1 MLIKAGC
8 KFPKKKKKMLSAIL
22 HCILPTKKIIKSF
35 WCLYFNFADNFIV
48 EFEQVNICLDR
59 ISIEKNQ
66 TSQLITKETKTITL
80 RKQQRFVK
88 GMKI

>member
-1 MLIKAGC
+1 
-8 KFPKKKKKMLSAIL
+8 MLSAIL

-66 TSQLITKETKTITL
+66 SISVDY
-80 RKQQRFVK
+80 QRNK
-88 GMKI
+88 NNHA